1 MFRLKPLQS
10 NPTDTPV
17 RILVVEDETIV
28 SLDIEHRLR
37 TMGYHVT
44 GLALTGAEAL
54 ALARSA
60 PPDIVLMDIR
70 LQGPMS
76 GIEAAEKLRAEMN
89 VPIVYLTAYAD
100 TATLERARISEPF
113 GYVLKPFE
121 DRELS
126 ITIEIAL
133 YRHRAEQR
141 LRESEAEL
149 RAATAQ
155 LEERVAQRTSDLK
168 AMNEKLQLAIAARD
182 RAQAERAAAQDE
194 RRRLAQEIHDSV
206 TQSIFSLIFSTQAAR
221 RAARAGTSQP
231 LEETLEEVEE
241 IARQALKDLRLLLY
255 QLRSPVLQHEGL
267 AEALRYRLEAVE
279 TRAGIKTRLLA
290 PPHLDITPD
299 AEEAAYRI
307 ALEALNNSLKHA
319 HASEVTVELRC
330 EADELILV
338 VADDGVGFDERTPG
352 VETGLGLAGMQERA
366 ARLGGKLDIE
376 SDMGAGVRV
385 TLRLN
390 CSIAESGAMLAEEE
404 AQ

>member
-1 MFRLKPLQS
+1 MKPLQD
-10 NPTDTPV
+10 NTTDSPV

-54 ALARSA
+54 SLARSA

-100 TATLERARISEPF
+100 SATLERARISEPF

-149 RAATAQ
+149 RAAAAQ
-155 LEERVAQRTSDLK
+155 LEARVAQRTADLQ

-221 RAARAGTSQP
+221 RAARAGKSQP

-267 AEALRYRLEAVE
+267 VEALRYRLEAVE
-279 TRAGIKTRLLA
+279 ARAGIKTTLIA
-290 PPHLDITPD
+290 PPHFDISPD
-299 AEEAAYRI
+299 AEEAAYRV

-319 HASEVTVELRC
+319 HASEITVELRC
-330 EADELILV
+330 AGDELVLV
-338 VADDGVGFDERTPG
+338 VADDGVGFDGETPG
-352 VETGLGLAGMQERA
+352 VETGLGLEGMQERA
-366 ARLGGKLDIE
+366 ARLGGSLVIA
-376 SDMGAGVRV
+376 SDMGAGVTV

-390 CSIAESGAMLAEEE
+390 RFIAKSGTALPEEE
-404 AQ
+404 SQ

>member
-1 MFRLKPLQS
+1 MKPLQS

-37 TMGYHVT
+37 TMGYQVT

-54 ALARSA
+54 TLARRA

-76 GIEAAEKLRAEMN
+76 GIEAAEELRAEMD
-89 VPIVYLTAYAD
+89 VPIVYLTAYTD
-100 TATLERARISEPF
+100 SATLERARISEPF

-149 RAATAQ
+149 RAAAAQ
-155 LEERVAQRTSDLK
+155 LEERVAQRTSDLRTS
-168 AMNEKLQLAIAARD
+168 NEKLQLAIAARD

-279 TRAGIKTRLLA
+279 ARAGIKTTLIA
-290 PPHLDITPD
+290 PPHFDITPD
-299 AEEAAYRI
+299 AEEAAYRV

-330 EADELILV
+330 EGDELVLV
-338 VADDGVGFDERTPG
+338 VADDGVGFDGRTPG
-352 VETGLGLAGMQERA
+352 VETGLGLEGMQERA
-366 ARLGGKLDIE
+366 ARLGGNLVIA
-376 SDMGAGVRV
+376 SDRGAGVTV

-390 CSIAESGAMLAEEE
+390 RFIAESEAALPEEE
-404 AQ
+404 SR